1 MAGAEQEVMSLETL
15 LRQLSMESA
24 DRLVDSLGGLGKVRL
39 TCRFLRSFVD
49 NSVRTLKLTL
59 RTGVANPAEVPN
71 LERWPRLTSLELVL
85 DPEWPEEEDDEVG
98 TISDQLQNLL
108 LMPLTGQPLAARQRI
123 TSLAIRWEDDHI
135 ILDGLDVTQDALPP
149 LAISTLPLWF
159 PSLRDLNLD
168 VPLSTAAPLHMRY
181 MYDALATL
189 PYLESL
195 RVPDCSALD
204 GIGALRNSLK
214 RLRLRG
220 PYVAPFELTK
230 EAIPHLSQ
238 LSELKDLK
246 LQMGSCTTLVLLELL
261 NTLPVGKPAFE
272 LRLEC
277 TCLPSIEEDLHGTWD
292 FSFRSGA
299 IHSIGYAGGIERLP
313 TAISSVLL
321 PCGALGQRL
330 ELLTLSHLWLR
341 AEPLTPERA
350 EPLQALIKRCGRV
363 ELDEIIF
370 SGIPTLA
377 PVAQAVQLL
386 GAPKG
391 LALPGFEGRIEIS
404 TAAAFKAPAPAA
416 EVPAALLEPADLL
429 RRAVDSLAA
438 AAAAVSQAPGDDTT
452 PMLLARG
459 SLVGALAFT
468 PGAILPWLAEL
479 ARAGS
484 APAAEGGD
492 TQRAAFVQVLPGASA
507 MLIGCK
513 REPGAAAALLSA
525 AAAAAQQ
532 QPPGMLEVMLVGAKW
547 SERNAASVLRSHLQR
562 VMQEALD
569 AVPGISLAAG
579 LEWAVE
585 AFSFLAQLPKELRS
599 EPDEEAEH

>member
-1 MAGAEQEVMSLETL
+1 MPQ
-15 LRQLSMESA
+15 
-24 DRLVDSLGGLGKVRL
+24 
-39 TCRFLRSFVD
+39 
-49 NSVRTLKLTL
+49 
-59 RTGVANPAEVPN
+59 VPN
-71 LERWPRLTSLELVL
+71 LERWSRLCSLEVVL
-85 DPEWPEEEDDEVG
+85 DLVWTEESEDLGSCQV
-98 TISDQLQNLL
+98 QLQTLL
-108 LMPLTGQPLAARQRI
+108 FLPLTGQSLAARQRI
-123 TSLAIRWEDDHI
+123 TSLAIRWEDSDTLIHNHDER
-135 ILDGLDVTQDALPP
+135 LEALPP
-149 LAISTLPLWF
+149 LAISALPLWF
-159 PSLRDLNLD
+159 PSLKDLNLD

-214 RLRLRG
+214 RLRLQGADVMVVSLER
-220 PYVAPFELTK
+220 PEDVARLT
-230 EAIPHLSQ
+230 Q
-238 LSELKDLK
+238 LSRLEYLK
-246 LQMGSCTTLVLLELL
+246 LGNGRCTESILHELL

-272 LRLEC
+272 LILDC
-277 TCLPSIEEDLHGTWD
+277 TCPYLNEPLEGTWD

-299 IHSIGYAGGIERLP
+299 IHSIDYAGGIERLP

-321 PCGALGQRL
+321 QCGALGQRL

-363 ELDEIIF
+363 ELERASF
-370 SGIPTLA
+370 PGQPARASLL
-377 PVAQAVQLL
+377 QAMQLL
-386 GAPKG
+386 GAPKA
-391 LALPGFEGRIEIS
+391 LAWACLEDRIELS
-404 TAAAFKAPAPAA
+404 MAALEDPAPAQ
-416 EVPAALLEPADLL
+416 EPAAEATAALPEPSEVLQ
-429 RRAVDSLAA
+429 RSVDSLAA
-438 AAAAVSQAPGDDTT
+438 AAAAASQAAGGGRNSTRV
-452 PMLLARG
+452 LLARG

-507 MLIGCK
+507 MLVGCK
-513 REPGAAAALLSA
+513 QEPGAAAALLSA

-569 AVPGISLAAG
+569 AVPGIGLAAG
-579 LEWAVE
+579 LEVGWSRHDQAVPTDARHSPDGWITTAGFMTAARNAGLTLSRAEYLALERALTKDTMGRINYLQLE
-585 AFSFLAQLPKELRS
+585 ALVSAVAGA
-599 EPDEEAEH
+599 EAEGK